1 VTSHRP
7 FTDLSTVRG
16 FLSRV
21 LSAFGISAFPWLFGS
36 TVLGTMNLVA
46 GLLTIGWLVVEL
58 SDSAFWVGAAAAA
71 QGLGQVSFGV
81 FANVLID
88 RIDRRRIFVLA
99 QLGTGAVL
107 LALGLLFVSGQ
118 IVLWQVLAARFLL
131 GVLFAIRNPS
141 SDTIAY
147 QIAGSGRMLNAS
159 AALVLG
165 FNVARVIAPAAA
177 GFLIAETDVSSGLY
191 FAAGCGV
198 APAIL
203 ALFIPGTYK
212 PVAPHEPFWRA
223 AKEGVKYVWANL
235 PVRKLVTL
243 SLTVETFG
251 FSYLTIL
258 PVLARDVLGVGAA
271 GYGLI
276 CSLSGVGAFLSTIIV
291 AGLGD
296 YPSKGRLLATAVASS
311 GLSLVVFGLSR
322 WYAVSLALSLIL
334 GAALSTYD
342 VMMKTMILLVSSDHM
357 RGRGQSIYTLT
368 YGFNSMGGTD
378 LRRGRNRSRRF
389 ICHRS
394 QRHDHIDVSGP
405 QRALYREVASP
416 NRGNSCSGR
425 LMPTRNAV
433 TTLCAVPDR

>member
-1 VTSHRP
+1 MTSHRP
-7 FTDLSTVRG
+7 ITDLSTVRG

-21 LSAFGISAFPWLFGS
+21 LSAFGIPAFPWLFGS
-36 TVLGTMNLVA
+36 TILGTMNLVA
-46 GLLTIGWLVVEL
+46 GLLTIGWLVLEL
-58 SDSAFWVGAAAAA
+58 SDSAFWVGTAAAA

-81 FANVLID
+81 FAGVLID

-99 QLGTGAVL
+99 QLGTGAVP

-118 IVLWQVLAARFLL
+118 IVLWHVLAARFLL
-131 GVLFAIRNPS
+131 GMLFAIRNPT

-177 GFLIAETDVSSGLY
+177 GFLIAEWDVSSGLY
-191 FAAGCGV
+191 FAAACGV
-198 APAIL
+198 TAAIL
-203 ALFIPGTYK
+203 ALLIPGTYK
-212 PVAPHEPFWRA
+212 PAAPREPFWRA
-223 AKEGVKYVWANL
+223 AKEGIKYAWANL

-271 GYGLI
+271 GLGMI
-276 CSLSGVGAFLSTIIV
+276 SSMSGVGAFLSTIIV
-291 AGLGD
+291 ASLGD
-296 YPSKGRLLATAVASS
+296 FQNKGRLLATAGVSA

-322 WYAVSLALSLIL
+322 WYAVSLVLSVIL

-342 VMMKTMILLVSSDHM
+342 VMMKTMFLLVSSDHM
-357 RGRGQSIYTLT
+357 RGRVQSIYTLT
-368 YGFNSMGGTD
+368 YGFNSMGGLISGAVATA
-378 LRRGRNRSRRF
+378 LGASFAIAASGTIILAFFARNVRSIARL
-389 ICHRS
+389 
-394 QRHDHIDVSGP
+394 QPATEEVSVG
-405 QRALYREVASP
+405 A
-416 NRGNSCSGR
+416 
-425 LMPTRNAV
+425 
-433 TTLCAVPDR
+433 D